1 MTYKYLLSVSIIV
14 CLPFVYLLRLLKR
27 KLFKPK
33 IKKIL
38 VGVEPVI
45 NNKYWS
51 DTLSLD
57 GYKSQTVVI
66 GLFDINKKNDFD
78 CIINSKFK
86 FFIWTFKYICCFD
99 IVVLS
104 FRGGFIGRLPIKNTE
119 PFILKLLNIK
129 SIILGYGSDIHIYEK
144 INQCSYLHALSSFY
158 PQKHNSRLKVL
169 NAIETWQ
176 KNADFMTT
184 AMCFGNGF
192 YRNDILTPN
201 YLFFPVEKIQSTY
214 ISRKRS
220 KICIVHSPNHR
231 IIKGTEFI
239 NQAIEKIKHDFDIE
253 YLLLEKRPNE
263 EVLEILQNKADIL
276 IEKLVGPGYALS
288 AIEAMSYGVPVVGSV
303 NNGDWSDLD
312 KSLNRYSFLGECP
325 IVPANIESI
334 ESVLRNLCESPD
346 QLNLLSI
353 KSRSYVELYHSYK
366 SGSIFFKEVLQ
377 YLDNQSHDLK
387 NFYHPVIGGYR
398 QFNN

>member
-119 PFILKLLNIK
+119 PFILKLINIK
-129 SIILGYGSDIHIYEK
+129 SIILGYGSDIHIYAK
-144 INQCSYLHALSSFY
+144 INQL
-158 PQKHNSRLKVL
+158 
-169 NAIETWQ
+169 
-176 KNADFMTT
+176 
-184 AMCFGNGF
+184 FGIMNW
-192 YRNDILTPN
+192 
-201 YLFFPVEKIQSTY
+201 
-214 ISRKRS
+214 
-220 KICIVHSPNHR
+220 
-231 IIKGTEFI
+231 FI
-239 NQAIEKIKHDFDIE
+239 N
-253 YLLLEKRPNE
+253 
-263 EVLEILQNKADIL
+263 
-276 IEKLVGPGYALS
+276 
-288 AIEAMSYGVPVVGSV
+288 
-303 NNGDWSDLD
+303 
-312 KSLNRYSFLGECP
+312 P
-325 IVPANIESI
+325 I
-334 ESVLRNLCESPD
+334 
-346 QLNLLSI
+346 
-353 KSRSYVELYHSYK
+353 
-366 SGSIFFKEVLQ
+366 
-377 YLDNQSHDLK
+377 
-387 NFYHPVIGGYR
+387 
-398 QFNN
+398 